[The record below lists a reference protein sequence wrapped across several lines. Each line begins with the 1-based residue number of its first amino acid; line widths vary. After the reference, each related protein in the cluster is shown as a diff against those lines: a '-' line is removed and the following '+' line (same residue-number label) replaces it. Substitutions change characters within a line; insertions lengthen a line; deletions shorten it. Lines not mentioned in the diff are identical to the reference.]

1 MKLSRRL
8 GVAALAP
15 VLLVSMAA
23 CGSAGSGASK
33 AADGA
38 PHPGGSAM
46 RQVKTDAQA
55 AKLVPADVKKRGFIT
70 MAADLHYPPTSF
82 LAADNKTPVGF
93 NVDFADLLGKEL
105 GLRVETK
112 DVSFDSVIPGLAAGR
127 YDFTATDM
135 TPTADRL
142 KVLDM
147 ITYWSDGSSLMVTK
161 GNPLHLSL
169 ADLSTCGRKIAVM
182 TGTTQQQTYLPEIS
196 AACQSAGK
204 KAVDQVVL
212 PNVQGAL
219 TQLAAQRIDG
229 VFYDTPS
236 LAWAAKQQPQF
247 QMLSPQYKK
256 RGADCTGSDT
266 ARSVCSQ
273 DIVALGVKQHS
284 PLAPAVHSAVKA
296 LMSGPAY
303 QAVLD
308 KWGLGAGAISTSQLL
323 K

>member
-1 MKLSRRL
+1 MKLSRRV
-8 GVAALAP
+8 GVAAVAP
-15 VLLVSMAA
+15 MLLLSMAA
-23 CGSAGSGASK
+23 CGTTSSGDTKAS
-33 AADGA
+33 DGA
-38 PHPGGSAM
+38 PHAAGNALS
-46 RQVKTDAQA
+46 QVKTDPGA
-55 AKLVPADVKKRGFIT
+55 AKLVPADIKKRGYIT

-93 NVDFADLLGKEL
+93 NVDVADLLGKEL
-105 GLRVETK
+105 GLKVQTK
-112 DVSFDSVIPGLAAGR
+112 NVSFDSVIPGLAAGR

-169 ADLSTCGRKIAVM
+169 ADLSTCGHKIAVM
-182 TGTTQQQTYLPEIS
+182 TGTTQQETYLPEIS
-196 AACQSAGK
+196 KACESAGK

-219 TQLAAQRIDG
+219 TQLAAQRVDG

-247 QMLSPQYKK
+247 QLLSPQYKK
-256 RGADCTGSDT
+256 HGTDCTGSDT
-266 ARSVCSQ
+266 AKSVCSQ
-273 DIVALGVKQHS
+273 DIVALGVKRNS
-284 PLAPAVHSAVKA
+284 PLTPALHAAMQA

-308 KWGLGAGAISTSQLL
+308 KWGLGAGAIPTSKVL

>member
-1 MKLSRRL
+1 MKLSRRV
-8 GVAALAP
+8 GAAALAP
-15 VLLVSMAA
+15 LLLVSVAA
-23 CGSAGSGASK
+23 CGNTGGSGDMK

-38 PHPGGSAM
+38 PHAAGNAM
-46 RQVKTDAQA
+46 SQVKTDPQA
-55 AKLVPADVKKRGFIT
+55 AKLVPADIKKRGYIT

-82 LAADNKTPVGF
+82 LASDNKTPVGF

-105 GLRVETK
+105 GLKVETK

-147 ITYWSDGSSLMVTK
+147 ITYWSDGSSLIVPK
-161 GNPLHLSL
+161 GNPMHLSL
-169 ADLSTCGRKIAVM
+169 ADLSTCGHKIAVM
-182 TGTTQQQTYLPEIS
+182 TGTTQQETYLPELS
-196 AACQSAGK
+196 RSCQSHGK
-204 KAVDQVVL
+204 KSIDQVVL

-219 TQLAAQRIDG
+219 TQLASRRVDG

-247 QMLSPQYKK
+247 QLLSPQYKQNS
-256 RGADCTGSDT
+256 SDG
-266 ARSVCSQ
+266 
-273 DIVALGVKQHS
+273 IVALGVKKNS
-284 PLAPAVHSAVKA
+284 PLAPALHAAVEA

-308 KWGLGAGAISTSQLL
+308 KWGLGAGAISTSKLL

>member
-1 MKLSRRL
+1 
-8 GVAALAP
+8 V
-15 VLLVSMAA
+15 AA
-23 CGSAGSGASK
+23 CGNTGGTGDTK
-33 AADGA
+33 GADGA
-38 PHPGGSAM
+38 PHGAGKAM
-46 RQVKTDAQA
+46 SQVKTDPQA
-55 AKLVPADVKKRGFIT
+55 AKLVPADIRKRGYIT

-82 LAADNKTPVGF
+82 LASDNKTPVGF

-105 GLRVETK
+105 GLKVETK

-135 TPTADRL
+135 TPTSDRL

-169 ADLSTCGRKIAVM
+169 ADLSTCGHKIAVM
-182 TGTTQQQTYLPEIS
+182 SGTTQQETYLPEIS
-196 AACQSAGK
+196 KACQSAGK

-219 TQLAAQRIDG
+219 TQLASRRVDG

-236 LAWAAKQQPQF
+236 LAWAGKQQPQF
-247 QMLSPQYKK
+247 QLLSPQYKK
-256 RGADCTGSDT
+256 RGSDCTGSDT
-266 ARSVCSQ
+266 AKRVCTQ
-273 DIVALGVKQHS
+273 DIVALGVKKGS
-284 PLAPAVHSAVKA
+284 PLAPALHAAVQA

>member
-1 MKLSRRL
+1 MKLSRRV
-8 GVAALAP
+8 GVAAVAP
-15 VLLVSMAA
+15 MLLLSMAA
-23 CGSAGSGASK
+23 CGTTSSGDTKASDGVPHAAGSALS
-33 AADGA
+33 
-38 PHPGGSAM
+38 
-46 RQVKTDAQA
+46 QVKTDPGA
-55 AKLVPADVKKRGFIT
+55 AKLVPADIRKRGYIT

-105 GLRVETK
+105 GLKVQTK
-112 DVSFDSVIPGLAAGR
+112 NVSFDSVIPGLAAGR

-169 ADLSTCGRKIAVM
+169 ADLSTCGHKIAVM
-182 TGTTQQQTYLPEIS
+182 TGTTQQGTYLPEIS
-196 AACQSAGK
+196 KACQAAGK
-204 KAVDQVVL
+204 KTVDQVVL

-219 TQLAAQRIDG
+219 TQLAAQRVDG

-247 QMLSPQYKK
+247 QLLRPQYKK
-256 RGADCTGSDT
+256 RGTDCTGSDT

-273 DIVALGVKQHS
+273 DIVALGVKKHS
-284 PLAPAVHSAVKA
+284 PLTPALHAAMEA

-308 KWGLGAGAISTSQLL
+308 KWGLGAGAIPASKVL